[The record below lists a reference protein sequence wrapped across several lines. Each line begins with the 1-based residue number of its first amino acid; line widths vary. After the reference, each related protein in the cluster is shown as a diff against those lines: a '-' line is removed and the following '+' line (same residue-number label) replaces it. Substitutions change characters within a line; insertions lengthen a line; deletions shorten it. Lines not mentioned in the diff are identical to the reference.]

1 MTSLPMLAGSI
12 VHDEVERTLKILR
25 YGRKADIEKSKEN
38 VIKNFKQ
45 SWAQSKNKEWK
56 PENSNFLKRKRKRN
70 ALVFALYINVFLIFL
85 TFNSF
90 IAHLLDI
97 IVEFQKFSYP
107 V

>member
-1 MTSLPMLAGSI
+1 MLG
-12 VHDEVERTLKILR
+12 VTLLLIFLTIICKFLAS
-25 YGRKADIEKSKEN
+25 Y
-38 VIKNFKQ
+38 IKNIRTGDSNESDITYWMFSYDFK
-45 SWAQSKNKEWK
+45 SKNKAWS
-56 PENSNFLKRKRKRN
+56 PEDKNFLERKRKRN

-90 IAHLLDI
+90 IAHLLDV

>member
-1 MTSLPMLAGSI
+1 MLSVTLLLILLSI
-12 VHDEVERTLKILR
+12 ICKFLASYIKKIRTGDSNESDLT
-25 YGRKADIEKSKEN
+25 YWMFSYD
-38 VIKNFKQ
+38 FK
-45 SWAQSKNKEWK
+45 SKNKAWS
-56 PENSNFLKRKRKRN
+56 PEDKSFLKRKRKRN